1 MEIIEMKKKLI
12 ANLIIFIFCISC
24 EQTQYQI
31 ELTGFTMGTTYN
43 IKMVTKNVETS
54 YKTNLNNQIDSILHS
69 INKQMSTYLY
79 DSEISTFNNSELI
92 APVELTI
99 LYKSLEQLSSL
110 IKSSDWIIGNTMTIA
125 DISVAAQLSLLK
137 FLTKFLTDSKN
148 FLR

>member
-24 EQTQYQI
+24 EKTQYQI

-43 IKMVTKNVETS
+43 IKIVTNNVETS

-79 DSEISTFNNSELI
+79 DSEISAFNNSESI
-92 APVELTI
+92 KNNN
-99 LYKSLEQLSSL
+99 YMLS
-110 IKSSDWIIGNTMTIA
+110 
-125 DISVAAQLSLLK
+125 
-137 FLTKFLTDSKN
+137 
-148 FLR
+148 